1 MKTVTKI
8 PPKRNPLTFAPLEK
22 VEKRRVAAYARVS
35 TDSDEQKTSY
45 DAQVDYYTKY
55 IKERSDW
62 EFVGIYTDEGI
73 SATNTKHRDGFNMKF
88 LTRSTAI
95 WSTLSSLLPYLGKS
109 PSTS

>member
-55 IKERSDW
+55 IKEKVTGSLSVSIQMK
-62 EFVGIYTDEGI
+62 EFQRPIQ
-73 SATNTKHRDGFNMKF
+73 NTVTA
-88 LTRSTAI
+88 LTE
-95 WSTLSSLLPYLGKS
+95 
-109 PSTS
+109 